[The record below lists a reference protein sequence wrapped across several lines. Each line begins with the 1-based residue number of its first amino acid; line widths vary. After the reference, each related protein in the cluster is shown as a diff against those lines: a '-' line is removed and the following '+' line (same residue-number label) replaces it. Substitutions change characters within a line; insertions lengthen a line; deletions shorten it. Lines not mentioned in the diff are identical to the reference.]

1 MRSNVPI
8 INDTTLR
15 DGEQTAGVAFSLPE
29 KIAIARLLSEAG
41 VAELEVGIPIIGESE
56 IEDIQALQSLNLSA
70 QLMVWGRMT
79 HADLNACARTGAPL
93 VNLSL
98 PVSDLHI
105 ERKLH
110 RDRAW
115 VLEQI
120 STIVRKAC
128 DMGLEVSLGG
138 EDASRADLAFI
149 QRLLDVAQE
158 AGAVRFR
165 YADTLGTL
173 DPFGTFNKISAL
185 RAGTDLALEI
195 HSHDDLGLATANSIA
210 AFLAGAT
217 HINTTVNGLGERAGN
232 APLEEVVTALWR
244 IYGIPTKIHMK
255 RFPEISQLVAC
266 ASGRSVAVNKSIVG
280 EAVFT
285 HESGL
290 HVDGLLKDPQI
301 YENFDPAQV
310 GRRRELVLGKHSG
323 RHGVMH
329 ICTQLGIPL
338 QEKQAGQML
347 ELIRDFAVRHKR
359 SPQSAELIRLYLEMA
374 HVSTP
379 RQ

>member
-1 MRSNVPI
+1 MRNAAPV

-29 KIAIARLLSEAG
+29 KMAIARLLSESG
-41 VAELEVGIPIIGESE
+41 VAELEVGIPIIGDSE
-56 IEDIQALQSLNLSA
+56 IEDIQALQALNLSA

-79 HADLNACARTGAPL
+79 RADLDACARTGVPL

-98 PVSDLHI
+98 PVSDLQI

-110 RDRAW
+110 RDRSW
-115 VLEQI
+115 VLEQV
-120 STIVRKAC
+120 SCLVRRAC
-128 DMGLEVSLGG
+128 DLGLAVSLGA
-138 EDASRADLAFI
+138 EDASRADLSFI
-149 QRLLDVAQE
+149 QHLLDVAQE

-165 YADTLGTL
+165 FADTLGAL
-173 DPFGTFNKISAL
+173 DPFGTFNRISAL

-195 HSHDDLGLATANSIA
+195 HSHDDLGLATANAIA

-244 IYGIPTKIHMK
+244 IYGVPSSIDMK
-255 RFPEISQLVAC
+255 RFPEISQLVAS

-290 HVDGLLKDPQI
+290 HVDGLLKDPQT

-323 RHGVMH
+323 RHGVLH
-329 ICTQLGIPL
+329 VCTQLGIPL
-338 QEKQAGQML
+338 QEKQAGKML
-347 ELIRDFAVRHKR
+347 ELIREFAIQHKR
-359 SPQSAELIRLYLEMA
+359 SPRSAELIRLYLEIA
-374 HVSTP
+374 PVRSL

>member
-1 MRSNVPI
+1 MRQRIPV

-15 DGEQTAGVAFSLPE
+15 DGEQTAGVAFSLSE

-56 IEDIQALQSLNLSA
+56 IEDIQALQGLGLA
-70 QLMVWGRMT
+70 ARLMVWGRMT
-79 HADLNACARTGAPL
+79 HADLEACARTGVPL

-98 PVSDLHI
+98 PVSDLQI

-110 RDRAW
+110 RDRRW

-120 STIVRKAC
+120 SCIVRRAC
-128 DMGLEVSLGG
+128 DLGLAVALGG
-138 EDASRADLAFI
+138 EDASRADLDFI

-158 AGAVRFR
+158 AGAMRFR

-195 HSHDDLGLATANSIA
+195 HSHDDLGLATANSMA

-244 IYGIPTKIHMK
+244 IYGVPTPIDMK
-255 RFPEISQLVAC
+255 RFPEISQVVAQ

-290 HVDGLLKDPQI
+290 HVDGLLKDPQT

-310 GRRRELVLGKHSG
+310 GRRRKLVLGKHSG

-329 ICTQLGIPL
+329 VCAQLGIPL

-347 ELIRDFAVRHKR
+347 ELIRHFAVQHKR
-359 SPQSAELIRLYLEMA
+359 SPHAAELIRLYLEMTP
-374 HVSTP
+374 VRSP